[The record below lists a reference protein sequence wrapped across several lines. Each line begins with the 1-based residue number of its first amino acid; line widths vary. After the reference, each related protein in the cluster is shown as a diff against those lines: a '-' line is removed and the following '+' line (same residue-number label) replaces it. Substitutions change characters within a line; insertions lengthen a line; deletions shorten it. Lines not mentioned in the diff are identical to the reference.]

1 MVHFKS
7 LKKINDDAYKVNL
20 PNEYGVGVGV
30 GVSVT
35 FNVSNIFLFDVGDNS

>member
-7 LKKINDDAYKVNL
+7 LKKINDDAYKVDL
-20 PNEYGVGVGV
+20 PNEYGV
-30 GVSVT
+30 SAT